1 MAVQAP
7 APALVTG
14 DPVRLGQVVANLLD
28 NALKYTPR
36 HGGVQVSVAPDDQG
50 ATLTVSDTGP
60 GVSLHEREKIWR
72 RLYRG
77 DSSRSQRGLGLGL
90 SVVKAVVEA
99 HGGSVSVDAAPG
111 AGASFV
117 VRLPR

>member
-1 MAVQAP
+1 GTLTLVRAETDLAAVVREAIDMYSETADERGIAVAMQAP

-36 HGGVQVSVAPDDQG
+36 HGRVQVSVVPDDQG

-60 GVSLHEREKIWR
+60 GVPLHEREKIWR
-72 RLYRG
+72 RLY
-77 DSSRSQRGLGLGL
+77 
-90 SVVKAVVEA
+90 
-99 HGGSVSVDAAPG
+99 
-111 AGASFV
+111 
-117 VRLPR
+117 